1 MKLSLTLI
9 ALLVFTFGYS
19 QKELNTKLEQYMDAQ
34 FAINDFSGTVLVSKN
49 DSLLLKK
56 AYGFANYEWK
66 VKNVI
71 DSKFSLAS
79 VSKQFTAVA
88 ILQLAE
94 DKKLSLDD
102 NLSKYFAGFT
112 KGDKITLK
120 MMLTHNSGFAMDFD
134 ELYLTKTN
142 LDKDSVY
149 AYLAKKPLLF
159 EPGTSTAYSNI
170 GYYLL
175 ARIIEKVSGESYSA
189 YLQQNLFDKAKMYNS
204 GVSSNDAIVD
214 KMAQSYYF
222 DNSKSDKDKLVKNP
236 YINWNFNFGHDGVYS
251 TVEDLNLWN
260 KALFESQTLLSEE
273 SKKKMFTSYNEQNF
287 GFGLII
293 NPFYNQNHQ
302 LIAHDGGFLGAMTSF
317 NKFPDDKVFITV
329 LSNNQ
334 SKSYYIAYGLA
345 GICFGKDV
353 ELPYKHIQTE
363 IDTKVY
369 DQYIGEYE
377 NIKILKKGNKLYY
390 TDFDIE
396 LLPESQTKFFR
407 SDNNNTTIE
416 FVKNKKGKITQL
428 EIKKAGIKEVKNKT
442 KGV

>member
-1 MKLSLTLI
+1 MKSGLTLI
-9 ALLVFTFGYS
+9 VLLVFTFGYS
-19 QKELNTKLEQYMDAQ
+19 QKDISTKLEQYMDAQ

-49 DSLLLKK
+49 DSVLFKK
-56 AYGFANYEWK
+56 AYGFADYEWK

-94 DKKLSLDD
+94 NNKLSLEDP
-102 NLSKYFAGFT
+102 LSKYFAGFP

-120 MMLTHNSGFAMDFD
+120 MMLTHNSGLNMDFD
-134 ELYLTKTN
+134 ELYLTKTD

-149 AYLAKKPLLF
+149 TYLAKKPLLF

-175 ARIIEKVSGESYSA
+175 ARVIEKVSGQSYSA
-189 YLQQNLFDKAKMYNS
+189 YLKQNVFDKAKMYNS

-214 KMAQSYYF
+214 KMTQRYYF
-222 DNSKSDKDKLVKNP
+222 DNDKLVKNP
-236 YINWNFNFGHDGVYS
+236 YINWNFNVGHDGVYS
-251 TVEDLNLWN
+251 TVEDLDLWN

-273 SKKKMFTSYNEQNF
+273 SKKKMFTSYNEENF
-287 GFGLII
+287 GFGVII

-317 NKFPDDKVFITV
+317 NKFTEDKILITV

-345 GICFGKDV
+345 GICFGKEV
-353 ELPYKHIQTE
+353 ELPYKHIQLA
-363 IDTKVY
+363 IDPKIY
-369 DQYIGEYE
+369 DQYVGDYE
-377 NIKILKKGNKLYY
+377 NIKILKKDNKLYY
-390 TDFDIE
+390 TDYNIE
-396 LLPESQTKFFR
+396 LLPESETKFFR
-407 SDNNNTTIE
+407 SDNHNTTLE
-416 FVKNKKGKITQL
+416 FIKNKKGKITQI
-428 EIKKAGIKEVKNKT
+428 EIKKAGIKEVKNKI

>member
-1 MKLSLTLI
+1 MKSSLTLI
-9 ALLVFTFGYS
+9 ALLVFTFVYS
-19 QKELNTKLEQYMDAQ
+19 QKELSTKLEQYMDTQ

-49 DSLLLKK
+49 DSVVFKK

-66 VKNVI
+66 VKNTI

-94 DKKLSLDD
+94 NKKLSLQDPL
-102 NLSKYFAGFT
+102 NKYFADFP

-120 MMLTHNSGFAMDFD
+120 MMLTHNSGLQMDFD
-134 ELYLTKTN
+134 ELYLSKTN

-149 AYLAKKPLLF
+149 TYLTKKPLLF

-175 ARIIEKVSGESYSA
+175 GRIIEKVSGQPYSEF
-189 YLQQNLFDKAKMYNS
+189 LKENIFNKAKMYNS
-204 GVSSNDAIVD
+204 GVSNNDVIVD
-214 KMAQSYYF
+214 KMTQLYYL
-222 DNSKSDKDKLVKNP
+222 DNYKLNKNP
-236 YINWNFNFGHDGVYS
+236 YINWNFNLGHDGVYS

-260 KALFESQTLLSEE
+260 KALFDSQILLSEA
-273 SKKKMFTSYNEQNF
+273 SKKEMFTSYNKQNF
-287 GFGLII
+287 GFGVVI

-302 LIAHDGGFLGAMTSF
+302 LIAHDGGFFGAMTSL
-317 NKFPDDKVFITV
+317 NKFTEDHVFITV

-345 GICFGKDV
+345 GICFGKEV
-353 ELPYKHIQTE
+353 ELPYKHIQKV
-363 IDTKVY
+363 IDTQVY
-369 DQYIGEYE
+369 NQYIGDYE
-377 NIKILKKGNKLYY
+377 NIKILTKDNKLYY
-390 TDFDIE
+390 VDYNIE
-396 LLPESQTKFFR
+396 LLPESETKFFR
-407 SDNNNTTIE
+407 SDNHNTTLQFI
-416 FVKNKKGKITQL
+416 KNKKGKIILL
-428 EIKKAGIKEVKNKT
+428 EIKKAGIKETKNKT

>member
-1 MKLSLTLI
+1 MKSGLTLI
-9 ALLVFTFGYS
+9 VLLVFTFGYS
-19 QKELNTKLEQYMDAQ
+19 QKGISTKLEQYMDAQ

-49 DSLLLKK
+49 DSIVLKK
-56 AYGFANYEWK
+56 AYGFADYEWK

-94 DKKLSLDD
+94 NNKLSLEDP
-102 NLSKYFAGFT
+102 LSKYFAGFP

-120 MMLTHNSGFAMDFD
+120 MMLTHNSGLNMDFD
-134 ELYLTKTN
+134 ELYLTKTD

-149 AYLAKKPLLF
+149 TYLAKKPLLF

-175 ARIIEKVSGESYSA
+175 ARVIEKVSGQSYSA
-189 YLQQNLFDKAKMYNS
+189 YLKQNVFDKAKMYNS
-204 GVSSNDAIVD
+204 GVSSNDAIVG
-214 KMAQSYYF
+214 KMTQRYYF
-222 DNSKSDKDKLVKNP
+222 DNDKLVKNP
-236 YINWNFNFGHDGVYS
+236 YINWNFNVGHDGVYS
-251 TVEDLNLWN
+251 TIEDLDLWN

-273 SKKKMFTSYNEQNF
+273 SKKKMFTSYNEENF
-287 GFGLII
+287 GFGVII

-317 NKFPDDKVFITV
+317 NKYTEDKILITV

-345 GICFGKDV
+345 GICFGKEV
-353 ELPYKHIQTE
+353 ELPYKHIQLAVDPK
-363 IDTKVY
+363 IY
-369 DQYIGEYE
+369 DQYVGDYE
-377 NIKILKKGNKLYY
+377 NIKILKKDNKLYY
-390 TDFDIE
+390 TDYNIE

-407 SDNNNTTIE
+407 SDNHNTTLE
-416 FVKNKKGKITQL
+416 FIKNKKGKITQI
-428 EIKKAGIKEVKNKT
+428 EIKKAGIKEVKNKI

>member
-1 MKLSLTLI
+1 MKSRLTLI
-9 ALLVFTFGYS
+9 VLFVFTFGYS
-19 QKELNTKLEQYMDAQ
+19 QKELGTKLEQYMDAQ
-34 FAINDFSGTVLVSKN
+34 FAINDFSGTVLVSKA
-49 DSLLLKK
+49 DSIVFKK

-94 DKKLSLDD
+94 KNKLSIEDP
-102 NLSKYFAGFT
+102 LSKYFAGFP
-112 KGDKITLK
+112 KGDKITVK
-120 MMLTHNSGFAMDFD
+120 MMLTHNSGLDMDFD

-149 AYLAKKPLLF
+149 TYLAKKPLLF

-175 ARIIEKVSGESYSA
+175 ARIIEKVSGETYSA
-189 YLQQNLFDKAKMYNS
+189 YLKQNLFDKAKMYNS
-204 GVSSNDAIVD
+204 GVSTNDAIVD
-214 KMAQSYYF
+214 KMTQSYYLE
-222 DNSKSDKDKLVKNP
+222 NDKLVKKP
-236 YINWNFNFGHDGVYS
+236 YINWNFNLGHDGVYS

-260 KALFESQTLLSEE
+260 KALFESQTLLSQE
-273 SKKKMFTSYNEQNF
+273 SKKKMFTSYNDQNF
-287 GFGLII
+287 GFGVII

-317 NKFPDDKVFITV
+317 NKFTEDKIFITV

-345 GICFGKDV
+345 GICFDKEV
-353 ELPYKHIQTE
+353 ELPYKHIQ
-363 IDTKVY
+363 IALDPKIY
-369 DQYIGEYE
+369 DQYVGDYE
-377 NIKILKKGNKLYY
+377 GIKILKKENKLYY
-390 TDFDIE
+390 MDYNIE

-407 SDNNNTTIE
+407 SDNKNTTLE
-416 FVKNKKGKITQL
+416 FIKNKKGKITHI

-442 KGV
+442 KAV

>member
-1 MKLSLTLI
+1 MKSGLTLI
-9 ALLVFTFGYS
+9 VLLVFTFGYS
-19 QKELNTKLEQYMDAQ
+19 QKDISTKLEQYMDAQ

-49 DSLLLKK
+49 DSVVLKK
-56 AYGFANYEWK
+56 AYGFADYEWK

-94 DKKLSLDD
+94 NNKLSLEDP
-102 NLSKYFAGFT
+102 LSKYFAGFI

-120 MMLTHNSGFAMDFD
+120 MMLTHNSGLNMDFD
-134 ELYLTKTN
+134 ELYLTKTD

-149 AYLAKKPLLF
+149 TYLAKKPLLF
-159 EPGTSTAYSNI
+159 EPGTGTAYSNI

-175 ARIIEKVSGESYSA
+175 ARVIEKVSGQSYSA
-189 YLQQNLFDKAKMYNS
+189 YLKQNVFDKAKMYNS

-214 KMAQSYYF
+214 KMTQRYYF
-222 DNSKSDKDKLVKNP
+222 DNDKLVKNP
-236 YINWNFNFGHDGVYS
+236 YINWNFNVGHDGVYS
-251 TVEDLNLWN
+251 TIEDLDLWN
-260 KALFESQTLLSEE
+260 KALFESQTILSEE
-273 SKKKMFTSYNEQNF
+273 SKKKMFTSYNEENF
-287 GFGLII
+287 GFGVII

-317 NKFPDDKVFITV
+317 NKFTDDKILITV

-345 GICFGKDV
+345 GICFGKEV
-353 ELPYKHIQTE
+353 ELPYKHIQLA
-363 IDTKVY
+363 IDPKIY
-369 DQYIGEYE
+369 DQYVGDYE
-377 NIKILKKGNKLYY
+377 NIKILKKDNKLYY
-390 TDFDIE
+390 TDYNIE

-407 SDNNNTTIE
+407 SDNHNTTLE
-416 FVKNKKGKITQL
+416 FIKNKKGKITQI
-428 EIKKAGIKEVKNKT
+428 EIKKAGIKEVKNKI

>member
-1 MKLSLTLI
+1 MKSGLTLI
-9 ALLVFTFGYS
+9 VLLVFTFGYS
-19 QKELNTKLEQYMDAQ
+19 QKDISTKLEQYMDAQ

-49 DSLLLKK
+49 DSVLFKK
-56 AYGFANYEWK
+56 AYGFADYEWK

-94 DKKLSLDD
+94 NKKLSLEDP
-102 NLSKYFAGFT
+102 LSKYFAGFP

-120 MMLTHNSGFAMDFD
+120 MMLTHNSGLNMDFD
-134 ELYLTKTN
+134 ELYLTKTD

-149 AYLAKKPLLF
+149 TYLAKKPLLF

-175 ARIIEKVSGESYSA
+175 ARVIEKVSGQSYSA
-189 YLQQNLFDKAKMYNS
+189 YLKQNVFDKAKMYNS

-214 KMAQSYYF
+214 KMTQRYYF
-222 DNSKSDKDKLVKNP
+222 DNDKLVKNP
-236 YINWNFNFGHDGVYS
+236 YINWNFNVGHDGIYS
-251 TVEDLNLWN
+251 TVEDLDLWN

-273 SKKKMFTSYNEQNF
+273 SKKKMFTSYNEENF
-287 GFGLII
+287 GFGVII

-302 LIAHDGGFLGAMTSF
+302 LITHDGGFLGAMTSF
-317 NKFPDDKVFITV
+317 NKFTEDKILITV

-345 GICFGKDV
+345 GICFGKEV
-353 ELPYKHIQTE
+353 ELPYKHIQLA
-363 IDTKVY
+363 IDPKIY
-369 DQYIGEYE
+369 DQYVGDYE
-377 NIKILKKGNKLYY
+377 NIKILKKDNKLYY
-390 TDFDIE
+390 TDYNIE
-396 LLPESQTKFFR
+396 LLPESETKFFR
-407 SDNNNTTIE
+407 SDNHNTTLE
-416 FVKNKKGKITQL
+416 FIKNKKGKITQI
-428 EIKKAGIKEVKNKT
+428 EIKKAGIKEVKNKI

>member
-9 ALLVFTFGYS
+9 ALLVFSFGYS
-19 QKELNTKLEQYMDAQ
+19 QKELSTKLEQYMDAQ

-49 DSLLLKK
+49 DSVVFKK

-66 VKNVI
+66 VKNTI

-94 DKKLSLDD
+94 NKKLSLQDPL
-102 NLSKYFAGFT
+102 NKYFANFP

-120 MMLTHNSGFAMDFD
+120 MMLTHNSGLQMDYD
-134 ELYLTKTN
+134 ELYLSKTN

-149 AYLAKKPLLF
+149 TYLIKKPLLF

-175 ARIIEKVSGESYSA
+175 GRIIEKVSGQSYSE
-189 YLQQNLFDKAKMYNS
+189 YLKKNIFDKAKMYNS
-204 GVSSNDAIVD
+204 GVSSNNIIVD
-214 KMAQSYYF
+214 KMTQLYCF
-222 DNSKSDKDKLVKNP
+222 DNDKLVKNP
-236 YINWNFNFGHDGVYS
+236 YINWNFNLGHDGVYS

-260 KALFESQTLLSEE
+260 KALFDSQILLSEA
-273 SKKKMFTSYNEQNF
+273 SKKEMFTSYNEENF
-287 GFGLII
+287 GLGVVI
-293 NPFYNQNHQ
+293 NPFYNQGHQ
-302 LIAHDGGFLGAMTSF
+302 LIAHDGGFFGAMTSL
-317 NKFPDDKVFITV
+317 NKFTEDHVFITV

-345 GICFGKDV
+345 GICFGKEV
-353 ELPYKHIQTE
+353 ELPYKHVQKE
-363 IDTKVY
+363 IDTQVY
-369 DQYIGEYE
+369 NQYIGDYE
-377 NIKILKKGNKLYY
+377 NIKIVTKDNKLYY
-390 TDFDIE
+390 VDYNIE

-407 SDNNNTTIE
+407 SDNHNTTLE
-416 FVKNKKGKITQL
+416 FIKNKKGKIIQL
-428 EIKKAGIKEVKNKT
+428 EIKKAGIKETKNKT

>member
-1 MKLSLTLI
+1 
-9 ALLVFTFGYS
+9 
-19 QKELNTKLEQYMDAQ
+19 MDAQ
-34 FAINDFSGTVLVSKN
+34 FAINDFSGTVLVSKE
-49 DSLLLKK
+49 DSILFKR
-56 AYGFANYEWK
+56 AYGFADYEWK

-94 DKKLSLDD
+94 NKKLLLDD
-102 NLSKYFAGFT
+102 SLSKYFGGFP

-120 MMLTHNSGFAMDFD
+120 MMLTHNSGLDMDFD
-134 ELYLTKTN
+134 ELYLTKTD

-149 AYLAKKPLLF
+149 TYLAKKPLLF

-175 ARIIEKVSGESYSA
+175 ARVIEKVSGQTYAA
-189 YLQQNLFDKAKMYNS
+189 YLKQNVFDKAKMYNS
-204 GVSSNDAIVD
+204 GVSTNDAIID
-214 KMAQSYYF
+214 KMTQSYYF
-222 DNSKSDKDKLVKNP
+222 ENNQLVKNP
-236 YINWNFNFGHDGVYS
+236 YINWNFNLGHDGVYS

-260 KALFESQTLLSEE
+260 IALFESQILLSEE
-273 SKKKMFTSYNEQNF
+273 SKKKMFTAYNEQNF
-287 GFGLII
+287 GFGVII

-317 NKFPDDKVFITV
+317 NKFTDDKILITV

-345 GICFGKDV
+345 GICFAKEV
-353 ELPYKHIQTE
+353 ELPYKHIQVT
-363 IDTKVY
+363 INPKVY
-369 DQYIGEYE
+369 DEYIGDYE
-377 NIKILKKGNKLYY
+377 GVKILKKDNKLYY
-390 TDFDIE
+390 NDFDIE
-396 LLPESQTKFFR
+396 LLSESSTKFFR
-407 SDNNNTTIE
+407 SDNNNTTLE
-416 FVKNKKGKITQL
+416 FIKNKKGKITHL
-428 EIKKAGIKEVKNKT
+428 EIKKAGIKEIKNKT

>member
-1 MKLSLTLI
+1 MKSSLTLI

-19 QKELNTKLEQYMDAQ
+19 QKELSTKLEQYMDAQ
-34 FAINDFSGTVLVSKN
+34 FTINDFSGTVLISKK
-49 DSLLLKK
+49 DSILFKK
-56 AYGFANYEWK
+56 AYGFADYEWK

-94 DKKLSLDD
+94 NKKLSLDD
-102 NLSKYFAGFT
+102 SLNKYFANFP

-120 MMLTHNSGFAMDFD
+120 MMLSHNSGLQMDFD
-134 ELYLTKTN
+134 ELYLAKTDLN
-142 LDKDSVY
+142 KDSVY
-149 AYLAKKPLLF
+149 TYLAKKPLLF

-175 ARIIEKVSGESYSA
+175 ARIVEKVSGESYSA
-189 YLQQNLFDKAKMYNS
+189 YLKQNLFNEAKMYNS
-204 GVSSNDAIVD
+204 GISSNDAIVD

-222 DNSKSDKDKLVKNP
+222 ENNKLVKNP

-273 SKKKMFTSYNEQNF
+273 SKKKMFTSYNDQNF
-287 GFGLII
+287 GFGVII

-317 NKFPDDKVFITV
+317 NKYTEDNIFITV

-334 SKSYYIAYGLA
+334 SRSYYIAYGLA

-353 ELPYKHIQTE
+353 ELPYKHIQTV

-369 DQYIGEYE
+369 DQYIGDYE
-377 NIKILKKGNKLYY
+377 NIKILEKDNKLYY
-390 TDFDIE
+390 VDYDIE
-396 LLPESQTKFFR
+396 LLPESPTKFFR
-407 SDNNNTTIE
+407 SDNHNTTLE
-416 FVKNKKGKITQL
+416 FVKNKKGKITQI
-428 EIKKAGIKEVKNKT
+428 EIKKAGIKEVKTKT

>member
-1 MKLSLTLI
+1 MKSGLTLI
-9 ALLVFTFGYS
+9 VLLVFTFGYS
-19 QKELNTKLEQYMDAQ
+19 QKDISTKLEQYMDAQ

-49 DSLLLKK
+49 DSVLFKK
-56 AYGFANYEWK
+56 AYGFADYEWK

-94 DKKLSLDD
+94 NKTLSLEDP
-102 NLSKYFAGFT
+102 LSKYFAGFP

-120 MMLTHNSGFAMDFD
+120 MMLTHNSGLNMDFD
-134 ELYLTKTN
+134 ELYLTKTD

-149 AYLAKKPLLF
+149 TYLAKKPLLF
-159 EPGTSTAYSNI
+159 EPGNSTAYSNI

-175 ARIIEKVSGESYSA
+175 ARVIEKVSGQSYSA
-189 YLQQNLFDKAKMYNS
+189 YLKQNVFDKAKMYNS

-214 KMAQSYYF
+214 KMTQRYYF
-222 DNSKSDKDKLVKNP
+222 DNDKLVKNP
-236 YINWNFNFGHDGVYS
+236 YINWNFNVGHDGIYS
-251 TVEDLNLWN
+251 TVEDLDLWN

-273 SKKKMFTSYNEQNF
+273 SKKKMFTSYNEENF
-287 GFGLII
+287 GFGVII

-317 NKFPDDKVFITV
+317 NKFTDDKILITV

-345 GICFGKDV
+345 GICFGKEV
-353 ELPYKHIQTE
+353 ELPYKHIQLA
-363 IDTKVY
+363 IDPKIY
-369 DQYIGEYE
+369 DQYVGDYE
-377 NIKILKKGNKLYY
+377 NIKILKKDNKLYY
-390 TDFDIE
+390 TDYNIE

-407 SDNNNTTIE
+407 SDNHNTTLE
-416 FVKNKKGKITQL
+416 FIKNKKGKITQI
-428 EIKKAGIKEVKNKT
+428 EIKKAGIKEVKNKI

>member
-1 MKLSLTLI
+1 MKSGLTLI
-9 ALLVFTFGYS
+9 VLLVFTFGYS
-19 QKELNTKLEQYMDAQ
+19 QKDISTKLEQYMDAQ

-49 DSLLLKK
+49 DSIVFKK
-56 AYGFANYEWK
+56 AYGFADYEWM

-94 DKKLSLDD
+94 NKILSLEDP
-102 NLSKYFAGFT
+102 LSKYFVGFP

-120 MMLTHNSGFAMDFD
+120 MMLTHNSGLNMDFD
-134 ELYLTKTN
+134 ELYLTKTD

-149 AYLAKKPLLF
+149 TYLAKKPLLF

-175 ARIIEKVSGESYSA
+175 ARVVEKVSGQSFSA
-189 YLQQNLFDKAKMYNS
+189 YLKQNVFDKAKMYNS

-214 KMAQSYYF
+214 KMTQRYYF
-222 DNSKSDKDKLVKNP
+222 DNDKLVKNP
-236 YINWNFNFGHDGVYS
+236 YINWNFNVGHDGVYS
-251 TVEDLNLWN
+251 TVEDLDLWN

-273 SKKKMFTSYNEQNF
+273 SKKKMFTSYNEENF
-287 GFGLII
+287 GFGVII

-317 NKFPDDKVFITV
+317 NKFTDDKILITV

-345 GICFGKDV
+345 GICFGKEV
-353 ELPYKHIQTE
+353 ELPYKRIQLA
-363 IDTKVY
+363 IDPKIY
-369 DQYIGEYE
+369 DQYVGDYE
-377 NIKILKKGNKLYY
+377 NIKILKKDNKLYY
-390 TDFDIE
+390 TDYNIE

-407 SDNNNTTIE
+407 SDNHNTTLE
-416 FVKNKKGKITQL
+416 FIKNKKGKITQI
-428 EIKKAGIKEVKNKT
+428 EIKKAGIKEVKNKI